1 MLPDEQQALDAMQD
15 TFVQILRRQETLDD
29 RGSSS
34 LLYTTATNVCL
45 NRIRS
50 VRRRPQDPATDLLA
64 RIADAGEEI
73 DRSEARSLLVRLFG
87 GEPEST
93 GTIAVLHLH
102 DGLTLEQTA
111 EAVGMSVS
119 GVRKRLRKLK
129 VALADLEE
137 AFP

>member
-1 MLPDEQQALDAMQD
+1 MQD

-45 NRIRS
+45 NRIRT
-50 VRRRPQDPATDLLA
+50 VRRRPQDPATDLLS
-64 RIADAGEEI
+64 RIADAGEAI

>member
-1 MLPDEQQALDAMQD
+1 MVS
-15 TFVQILRRQETLDD
+15 TFVTQ
-29 RGSSS
+29 S
-34 LLYTTATNVCL
+34 
-45 NRIRS
+45 
-50 VRRRPQDPATDLLA
+50 
-64 RIADAGEEI
+64 RIASFSASF
-73 DRSEARSLLVRLFG
+73 RVR
-87 GEPEST
+87 EPDST